1 MTNTTNKT
9 ELKNLLTENKKA
21 LQFAHD
27 FAGFDLCAPFIL
39 KETPD
44 APTINRIKNLLNLET
59 VDDMNIL
66 IFIKPS
72 SDFYFQSL
80 HVATVEDDKINP
92 ITMNNTKTNNFYNY
106 NIDDFCRL
114 SDYAK
119 MKKTAPKFYILAQNE
134 KYATT
139 PTITTEQLTTYTRY
153 KIVKRYCH
161 DVYITPIHK
170 NHIKPRHFYYTKD
183 TIEILDKSGY
193 YTNLTIEKREQRAKK
208 LKHEK
213 RQNEYK
219 TLNKAEHV
227 NTVKGIINQIENAL
241 TFKATA
247 RDSKL
252 IEEALQTLK
261 KARDFLKNIKN
272 NKYTNITRFQE
283 DYNKIIQAF
292 DDIQETRN
300 SGKKWYICTMYRW
313 QRNDTKKAEET
324 TKNKYTE
331 TLQQYT
337 KYHAHKYEITTH
349 ESKNKHNKV
358 LLLIEK

>member
-9 ELKNLLTENKKA
+9 ELKNLLTENRKA

-27 FAGFDLCAPFIL
+27 FAGFDLCAPFTL

-106 NIDDFCRL
+106 DIDDFCRL

-119 MKKTAPKFYILAQNE
+119 MKKTAQKFYILAQDE
-134 KYATT
+134 KHQTT
-139 PTITTEQLTTYTRY
+139 PTTTTEQLTTYTRY
-153 KIVKRYCH
+153 KIISNYYKK
-161 DVYITPIHK
+161 VYISPIDK
-170 NHIKPRHFYYTKD
+170 NKIKPHCFCYTLNAV
-183 TIEILDKSGY
+183 EIIDKSGY
-193 YTNLTIEKREQRAKK
+193 YTNLAKEKREQRARQLRQEKK
-208 LKHEK
+208 
-213 RQNEYK
+213 QNEYK
-219 TLNKAEHV
+219 TLNKTEHI
-227 NTVKGIINQIENAL
+227 NTIKGIINNINAM
-241 TFKATA
+241 TFKATW
-247 RDSKL
+247 RDLTL
-252 IEEALQTLK
+252 IDEALTTLK
-261 KARDFLKNIKN
+261 KARAFLENIKN

-292 DDIQETRN
+292 EDIQETRN
-300 SGKKWYICTMYRW
+300 SGKKWYVCTVYRW
-313 QRNDTKKAEET
+313 ERNDPRKAEES
-324 TKNKYTE
+324 TKKEFTE
-331 TLQQYT
+331 TLQKYT
-337 KYHAHKYEITTH
+337 NCHAHKYEITTH
-349 ESKNKHNKV
+349 ESKNKQNKL
-358 LLLIEK
+358 LLLIQK